1 MLLYDIEVYLTFS
14 EDFSREKPDRVHL
27 FLVIARLVYVHNM
40 HVTLMIIRCG
50 IYVRVSQYIVAAA
63 GSSGSSSSSSST

>member
-40 HVTLMIIRCG
+40 HVTLMWYLRAG
-50 IYVRVSQYIVAAA
+50 KPIYCS
-63 GSSGSSSSSSST
+63 SSGQQRK